1 MRAELASVSEGVLSQ
16 LPEREQLAKSMRRQR
31 RANLPPNPKSLSDLA
46 SVPERFQQTL
56 AGEKF
61 LLFDTRRNLEFLAR
75 SSTWFL
81 DGTFRVIVV
90 IINSSSIFI
99 GVIIFN

>member
-1 MRAELASVSEGVLSQ
+1 
-16 LPEREQLAKSMRRQR
+16 MRRQR

-46 SVPERFQQTL
+46 DVPERFQQTL
-56 AGEKF
+56 AREKF
-61 LLFDTRRNLEFLAR
+61 LIFDYNDDNIEDSENSRVLVFATSRNLEFLAR

-81 DGTFRVIVV
+81 DGTFKVIVV